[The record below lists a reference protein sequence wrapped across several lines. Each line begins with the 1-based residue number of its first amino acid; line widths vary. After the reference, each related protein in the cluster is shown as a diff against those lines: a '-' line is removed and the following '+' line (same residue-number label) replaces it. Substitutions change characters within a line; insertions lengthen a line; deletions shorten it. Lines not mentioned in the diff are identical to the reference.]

1 MPSSDDPSGLA
12 ERIQTD
18 VQAVVARLATL
29 KADVNVL
36 FNLAQGVAMT
46 AAAAIPPP
54 ETSEGAPEGALGAE
68 VTVGPA
74 PEAA

>member
-12 ERIQTD
+12 ERIQTE
-18 VQAVVARLATL
+18 VQAVVARLAML

-36 FNLAQGVAMT
+36 SDLAQGVAMT
-46 AAAAIPPP
+46 VAAAIPPP
-54 ETSEGAPEGALGAE
+54 ETPEGAPEGALGAE
-68 VTVGPA
+68 VIVGLA

>member
-1 MPSSDDPSGLA
+1 MPSSDDPHGLA
-12 ERIQTD
+12 ERIRTD

-36 FNLAQGVAMT
+36 SDLAQGIAMKVAD
-46 AAAAIPPP
+46 AAPIPAAPTGTL
-54 ETSEGAPEGALGAE
+54 EAA
-68 VTVGPA
+68 VVVGPK